1 MAIGVLILG
10 ESGSGKSYS
19 MRNLS
24 EDEVKVISIEKPI
37 LPFKNHLELTRT
49 NDVNE
54 IIKEMKATKK
64 KIIVI
69 DDFQYILGL
78 AAMRRSL
85 EKGWDKFSEMQFD
98 YFKVLDALKELPDD
112 VIVYFMSHIETTDD
126 GVTKIKT
133 IGKALDKYITIE
145 GMFMIVLGTKV
156 ADGNYYFI
164 TQTNGKDTL
173 KSPAGMF
180 PSYAVDNDL
189 KYIDEKIRN
198 YYEIG
203 EFLTDEEMAE
213 IDEAA
218 KKDDIPIADDGK
230 KRRGRRSA
238 KKEESEK
245 APVKEEKEENTKPNT
260 DTNKEQAADA
270 AGEST
275 KRRSRKSRKNGVDN
289 DTGGSEKSDA
299 RQVHEENIENE
310 SFQAEN
316 GQTDSGAMEVPAEP
330 PKRRT
335 RKSREEVEKGNA
347 EKVAYANVDETGE
360 KEEIPFEEAE
370 EPKLD
375 KPPRRTRKNRE
386 KPAAEAEAE
395 AEQTAEEERVGES
408 TRTSVTGAGDKTM
421 TVPTTAQDHAHEET
435 PAPRRRRRRG

>member
-24 EDEVKVISIEKPI
+24 EDEAKVISIEKPI

-145 GMFMIVLGTKV
+145 GMFMVVLGTKV

-180 PSYAVDNDL
+180 PRYAVDNDL

-245 APVKEEKEENTKPNT
+245 APIKEEKEETG
-260 DTNKEQAADA
+260 A
-270 AGEST
+270 
-275 KRRSRKSRKNGVDN
+275 KRGRKSRKNGVDN
-289 DTGGSEKSDA
+289 DTGDSEKSDT

-316 GQTDSGAMEVPAEP
+316 GQTDSGAMEIPAKP

-335 RKSREEVEKGNA
+335 RKSREEVEKDNA

-395 AEQTAEEERVGES
+395 AEQAAEEERVGES
-408 TRTSVTGAGDKTM
+408 TRTSATDAGDKTM